1 MLRSAMY
8 DSEQHN
14 ALDNNIDAFIGNNVS
29 VKK

>member
-8 DSEQHN
+8 DSEQYKV
-14 ALDNNIDAFIGNNVS
+14 LDNNIDAFIGNNVS

>member
-8 DSEQHN
+8 DSKQYK
-14 ALDNNIDAFIGNNVS
+14 ALDNNFDAFIGNNVS